1 MGHATITDVETVLLR
16 ELTDPETDLA
26 SKMLMVAAG
35 MLRQRVPGLEDRM
48 TTDLDFADRVNYV
61 ESKAVARALRN
72 PEGITYET
80 IGPFAA
86 QRPQQSVGEDGVSFT
101 KSELALLGVGSGA
114 FTIRP
119 HMARPVLG
127 VNDSPPPWFLDF
139 PNIEGNL

>member
-1 MGHATITDVETVLLR
+1 MGHATIVDVETVLLR
-16 ELTDPETDLA
+16 ELTDPESDLA

-48 TTDLDFADRVNYV
+48 ASDLDFADRVNYV

-80 IGPFAA
+80 IGPFSA

-101 KSELALLGVGSGA
+101 KQELSSLGVGSGA
-114 FTIRP
+114 FTVRP
-119 HMARPVLG
+119 YLARPTLPAGG
-127 VNDSPPPWFLDF
+127 VPPWYSDF
-139 PNIEGNL
+139 PSDDGSL